1 MAEDFNKSANK
12 DAATTLDSAT
22 SHGSEMGVL
31 TLETGESSEA
41 GKIPETG
48 ESSEAGKAPDSVKKR
63 LALLLKHKRM
73 SQTEFTKLL
82 GVSGAYVGAMRKSLS
97 QDKVKKILEIFPDLN
112 RDWLL
117 YGEGEMLFEKSDRQ
131 PDVAKDY
138 VVPLLPIE
146 AYAGNLQLWS
156 RGVALRDCEKVVSP
170 VPGVDFAIRI
180 SGNSM
185 EPEFQNG
192 SMLFIK
198 RINEKAFIPWGNPMV
213 IDTENGV
220 LVKAVFPV
228 ESTNKRS
235 RDMEYIEARSYNAAY
250 PPILIPTESIYS
262 LYRIITGIKQY
273 STL

>member
-1 MAEDFNKSANK
+1 MNDNAI
-12 DAATTLDSAT
+12 
-22 SHGSEMGVL
+22 SES
-31 TLETGESSEA
+31 T
-41 GKIPETG
+41 
-48 ESSEAGKAPDSVKKR
+48 VKTR
-63 LALLLKHKRM
+63 LIRLLKEKRM
-73 SQTEFTKLL
+73 TQTEFARHM
-82 GVSGAYVGAMRKSLS
+82 GVSPTYIGAMRKSIPKERLR
-97 QDKVKKILEIFPDLN
+97 QLVDLFPDLN

-117 YGEGEMLFEKSDRQ
+117 YGEGEMLLPEKEG
-131 PDVAKDY
+131 PDLTQGY
-138 VVPLLPIE
+138 IVPLLPID
-146 AYAGNLQLWS
+146 AYAGNLQMWS
-156 RGVALRDCEKVVSP
+156 SGVQLRDCEKVVSP

-228 ESTNKRS
+228 ERKS
-235 RDMEYIEARSYNAAY
+235 RGGETRDRFCSDEDECQEFIEARSYNPAY

-273 STL
+273 STM